1 MPASSPN
8 YLSLL
13 LKCSLKP
20 FPVHFFSN
28 MGHGKQ
34 EKSLL
39 AYRDK
44 PLDVENLTLD
54 KQCFQEKF
62 LIKRGDVKLIK
73 EISTKIRVRNT
84 CRGNSHALPLVI
96 SYPLTGRV
104 VPCISDMKMS
114 SLYSP
119 SRRKEDF
126 LLVQQQAK
134 PKENAIS
141 LPMRGHR
148 HDELLLSSKEL
159 SFRTYLQLPTFL
171 RKASSPAVFFA
182 FAYRLP

>member
-1 MPASSPN
+1 MPESSPN

-84 CRGNSHALPLVI
+84 CRGNSHAL
-96 SYPLTGRV
+96 T
-104 VPCISDMKMS
+104 
-114 SLYSP
+114 
-119 SRRKEDF
+119 
-126 LLVQQQAK
+126 LLVK
-134 PKENAIS
+134 YPK
-141 LPMRGHR
+141 
-148 HDELLLSSKEL
+148 
-159 SFRTYLQLPTFL
+159 
-171 RKASSPAVFFA
+171 
-182 FAYRLP
+182 